1 MAPEVWVGKTLDGRY
16 RVESEL
22 GRGGMGT
29 VYLAFDERMERPVVV
44 KVPDPRFL
52 DDPGF
57 RGRFERE
64 VRSQVQLSHA
74 HIVVVLDGG
83 SVEDVPYLVLTYLA
97 GGSLKDR
104 IEAAGGRLSP
114 AEVLTWLPDVA
125 RALDSVHEDDVV
137 HRDVKPANILF
148 DGKGNV
154 FLADF
159 GIAKAL
165 GEQDSGL
172 TQTGT
177 TPGTPDYMAPETVLE
192 VGLDGRADQY
202 ALGAVV
208 YRALAGCL
216 PISATNPL
224 ATLVKK
230 TKEDPEPL
238 AKAAPG
244 VSDEVS
250 EVVMKALSRDR
261 EKRFPSCAAFAKA
274 YFKAVGSS
282 STPVTLVE
290 PDAPPVEETL
300 AGTVVAPNEVA
311 EEPVAETEVVA
322 GPAKLLRRPMALG
335 GIVAV
340 VVLLGVGAFLLLG
353 RDPDR
358 DQRSAGV
365 EVAPPVVH
373 LDPPQTTVY
382 TREKQHLVMGRVEH
396 APGGRVRVG
405 SRVVLLDEEGR
416 FRDAVTLLEEETTLE
431 IRGVAADGTI
441 GEPVTLRIFAY
452 PDPPAVTIDEPADGH
467 LTNASEVA
475 VRGRVEGGRA
485 VTVVVAGVER
495 PVVEGRF
502 EADVAL
508 DAEGPNALRIV
519 ARDRAGHEAT
529 AVRNVIRDTTPP
541 ALELDPVESPT
552 EADGIT
558 IGGTSEPGGEVT
570 VDGVGTRAD
579 ATDRFAVR
587 IDLRLGT
594 NEVSVV
600 ARDRAGNEARRPLR
614 VERRR
619 AGPAWQTDPRA
630 ARRYDVAML
639 RRFRATVEPAA
650 WGEPRWNASGT
661 LEVEHR
667 KTGLVFVLVP
677 AGTFR
682 MGSPEGEDGRFESEG
697 PVHPRR
703 VGAFLLG
710 KTECTQAA
718 WKRGGGS
725 NGSHFRGDDL
735 PVEEVSWDDCVGWC
749 RKAGLR
755 LPSEAEWEY
764 ACRAGSTGRW
774 CFGETESQLGGN
786 AWFDGN
792 AGSKTHP
799 VGGKRPNAWGL
810 HDMHGNVWEWC
821 EDRWHDSYGEAGR
834 PDDGRAWTTGSS
846 SDRVGR
852 GGSWYI
858 LARGCRSAFRDRLDP
873 GYRRY
878 GLGFRPAAS
887 LGP

>member
-677 AGTFR
+677 AGSSGWGRRTGR
-682 MGSPEGEDGRFESEG
+682 TGGSSPRGRCTRGAWGRSCWA
-697 PVHPRR
+697 RR
-703 VGAFLLG
+703 SAHRRPGRGAADR
-710 KTECTQAA
+710 TARTSRATTSP
-718 WKRGGGS
+718 WKR
-725 NGSHFRGDDL
+725 
-735 PVEEVSWDDCVGWC
+735 
-749 RKAGLR
+749 
-755 LPSEAEWEY
+755 
-764 ACRAGSTGRW
+764 
-774 CFGETESQLGGN
+774 
-786 AWFDGN
+786 
-792 AGSKTHP
+792 
-799 VGGKRPNAWGL
+799 
-810 HDMHGNVWEWC
+810 
-821 EDRWHDSYGEAGR
+821 
-834 PDDGRAWTTGSS
+834 
-846 SDRVGR
+846 
-852 GGSWYI
+852 
-858 LARGCRSAFRDRLDP
+858 
-873 GYRRY
+873 
-878 GLGFRPAAS
+878 
-887 LGP
+887 